1 MSIESDEYTT
11 RLLSGPTGR
20 HLLSLFLAAV
30 EVLTVATE
38 PPFSGLELFGG
49 SLALASV
56 SASQTTKPESLLAWF
71 CPAACDRLTVETA
84 LSLFHTF

>member
-1 MSIESDEYTT
+1 MSYTT

-30 EVLTVATE
+30 TVLTVATD
-38 PPFSGLELFGG
+38 PPSSGLQLFGG
-49 SLALASV
+49 SLALASM
-56 SASQTTKPESLLAWF
+56 STSQTTKPESLLARF
-71 CPAACDRLTVETA
+71 CPAACDGLAVETA